1 MTAAAC
7 ALRSFVTENA
17 RVARKILV
25 IFAVFCTY
33 FCCTSRNSQE
43 LCTNFEELCRN
54 FVGTWPNLVELSP
67 NRAELLGTTR
77 ACSAVFAVMLS
88 YAEVTKRCAIESLK
102 YKALHASGATGAVRL
117 SVFVACGLASEMCG
131 PVAQAYAFRVC
142 ARWSMSN
149 MDARAAPGNF
159 GEFWRTLAV
168 FYTSFSRI

>member
-1 MTAAAC
+1 M
-7 ALRSFVTENA
+7 
-17 RVARKILV
+17 
-25 IFAVFCTY
+25 
-33 FCCTSRNSQE
+33 
-43 LCTNFEELCRN
+43 
-54 FVGTWPNLVELSP
+54 GTLPNLDELSP
-67 NRAELLGTTR
+67 NRAELPGTTR

-88 YAEVTKRCAIESLK
+88 YAEVTKRCAIESLI

-168 FYTSFSRI
+168 FYTSF